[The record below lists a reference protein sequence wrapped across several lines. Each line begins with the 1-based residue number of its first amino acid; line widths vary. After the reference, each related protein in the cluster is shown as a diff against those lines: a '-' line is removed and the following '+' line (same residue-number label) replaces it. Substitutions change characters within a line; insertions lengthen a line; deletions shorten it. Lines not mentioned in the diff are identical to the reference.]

1 MPKTLY
7 FYPAVMAG
15 LLLGSASAWGQAPS
29 ARPLNDTGLTW
40 SGTGTTGNSTTCNTA
55 DPADPAGQDCHY
67 GRDAAALAKTLTKTG
82 ASALNNGQ
90 ANGFD
95 FTKISNAG
103 DELAA
108 AATLGSNS
116 YDWACTRDNV
126 TGLTWEV
133 KVNNPNHLR
142 YQGHSYTWY
151 NTDSTTN
158 GGFEGYADK
167 YFGDDYNWHSN
178 ADLCSGSG
186 MPQCN
191 TQAYIAAVNAQRLCG
206 YNDWRMPTQEELVSL
221 LDYGRTDVTQPMI
234 DPDYFPHTSSSPVV
248 VDWAGLS
255 SAAGGYPTSVE
266 FLTGVIGQ
274 GYAMYP
280 GRVRAVRGA
289 P

>member
-15 LLLGSASAWGQAPS
+15 LLLGSASAWGQAVS
-29 ARPLNDTGLTW
+29 ASPLNDTGLTW
-40 SGTGTTGNSTTCNTA
+40 SSTGTTGNSTTCNA
-55 DPADPAGQDCHY
+55 ADPAGQDCQS
-67 GRDAAALAKTLTKTG
+67 GRDAAALLGTLTKTG
-82 ASALNNGQ
+82 ASTLNNGQ

-95 FTKISNAG
+95 FTKISNKG
-103 DELAA
+103 TELAA
-108 AATLGSNS
+108 TATLGSEDD
-116 YDWACTRDNV
+116 DWACTRDNV
-126 TGLTWEV
+126 TGLIWEV
-133 KVNNPNHLR
+133 KVDNSNHLR
-142 YQGHSYTWY
+142 HQGHSYTWY
-151 NTDSTTN
+151 NTDPATN
-158 GGFEGYADK
+158 GGYAGVEGEFFDNSVHEMK
-167 YFGDDYNWHSN
+167 PN
-178 ADLCSGSG
+178 AVLCSGSG

-234 DPDYFPHTSSSPVV
+234 DPDYFPHTSSNSVV

-255 SAAGGYPTSVE
+255 SATVGAHPTSVD

-280 GRVRAVRGA
+280 GRVRAVRSA